1 MKLSVLMP
9 VYNEIGTIA
18 EIVKLVAAALP
29 DIEKELVIVDDGSR
43 DGTRD
48 WLITHFGPVPTESEL
63 LADRRRPVSAIE
75 FSNKL
80 TVRAVFHDKN
90 KGKGGAI
97 RTAMKICSGDI
108 IVIQDADLEYD
119 PSDWAI
125 MYELVGVRS
134 VADVVYGS
142 RFYGNPHRSLY
153 YHHYLGNRIISILF
167 NILYNQTL
175 TDIEVC
181 YKMFT
186 REVLQT
192 LNVTS
197 NDFGIEV
204 QISAQIALN
213 RSWRIY
219 ETGIRYYGR
228 TYQEG
233 KKINWRD
240 GMKALFYLI
249 QFRIWPGNEIEN
261 EYRATE

>member
-1 MKLSVLMP
+1 MKLSILMP

-18 EIVKLVAAALP
+18 EIVKLVGEALP
-29 DIEKELVIVDDGSR
+29 DIEKELIIVDDGSR

-48 WLITHFGPVPTESEL
+48 WLITHIGPVTPESEL
-63 LADRRRPVSAIE
+63 FANASRPTSTVE
-75 FSNKL
+75 VCNKL
-80 TVRAVFHDKN
+80 TAQVVFHDKN

-97 RTAMKICSGDI
+97 RTAMKVCSGDV

-119 PSDWAI
+119 PSDWEI

-153 YHHYLGNRIISILF
+153 YHHYLGNRVISILF
-167 NILYNQTL
+167 NVLYNQTL

-186 REVLQT
+186 REVLDT

-197 NDFGIEV
+197 SDFGIEV
-204 QISAQIALN
+204 QISAQIALD
-213 RSWRIY
+213 RDWRIY

-228 TYQEG
+228 TYREG

-240 GMKALFYLI
+240 GLKALFYLVK
-249 QFRIWPGNEIEN
+249 FRISPGNEMRRKN
-261 EYRATE
+261 RVTA